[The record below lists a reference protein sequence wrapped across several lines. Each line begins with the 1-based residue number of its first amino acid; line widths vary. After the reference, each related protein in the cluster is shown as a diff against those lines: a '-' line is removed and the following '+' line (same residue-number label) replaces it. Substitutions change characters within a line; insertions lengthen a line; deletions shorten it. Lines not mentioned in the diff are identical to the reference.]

1 MRCPLLLKLNTKGQ
15 ATIEMSITI
24 LFFLVT
30 LFVLGDLARIGYN
43 WMILQ
48 YAVGEGARV
57 GSLGRKTNDPAC
69 VGAQDVRSCEIE
81 EKVKDVA
88 HDLGVDGVAVQFG
101 TTGAGG
107 SLDFFTLVA
116 SRSLTI
122 NSFTG
127 TFLSIAGAHGGT
139 YTIKAGTVVRNEPF

>member
-1 MRCPLLLKLNTKGQ
+1 MKSRLSLDNKGQ
-15 ATIEMSITI
+15 ATIEIAITI

-48 YAVGEGARV
+48 YAVNEGARL
-57 GSLGRKTNDPAC
+57 GSMGKTDPAC
-69 VGAQDVRSCEIE
+69 SGSPDVRSCSIE
-81 EKVKDVA
+81 NKVKDVA
-88 HDLGVDGVAVQFG
+88 SNLGVDNVTVEFG
-101 TTGAGG
+101 STGAGG

-116 SRSLTI
+116 SQKLTI

-127 TFLSIAGAHGGT
+127 LFLQIAGAHGGV
-139 YTIKAGTVVRNEPF
+139 YTIKTGTVVRNEPF

>member
-1 MRCPLLLKLNTKGQ
+1 M
-15 ATIEMSITI
+15 IEMAITI

-48 YAVGEGARV
+48 YAVGEGARM
-57 GSLGRKTNDPAC
+57 GSLGKTDAGC
-69 VGAQDVRSCEIE
+69 AGAVDVRGCSIE
-81 EKVKDVA
+81 NKVVDVA
-88 HDLGVDGVAVQFG
+88 HELGVDDVTVSFG
-101 TTGAGG
+101 ATGSGD
-107 SLDFFTLVA
+107 SNDFFTLVA
-116 SRSLTI
+116 ARDLNV

-127 TFLSIAGAHGGT
+127 VFLMIAGAHGGT